1 MMKAFDEIKILLQPE
16 VYDKVTPD
24 RNSDFIATYPITEY
38 IDAMCTTDVIEYSW
52 HERDGSYSY
61 LNIMI
66 FRDGRIWVLYNA
78 EGRLGT
84 GVHMRFQ
91 TYSTEEDLFML
102 STVQDNL
109 GIDIEQINL
118 CNTIWEMYF

>member
-1 MMKAFDEIKILLQPE
+1 MKAFDEIKILFRQD

-24 RNSDFIATYPITEY
+24 RQSEFVADYPITEY
-38 IDAMCTTDVIEYSW
+38 IDVMCTDDLVEYSW
-52 HERDGSYSY
+52 HERNGSYAY
-61 LNIMI
+61 LNVMI

-84 GVHMRFQ
+84 GVHVTFQ
-91 TYSTEEDLFML
+91 IYSSEEDLFML

-109 GIDIEQINL
+109 GINIEQINL
-118 CNTIWEMYF
+118 CNSIWEMYF